1 MGTPIRVT
9 DLTVDQL
16 QRLIKKTVQ
25 ESVAEVMLEFL
36 MTAQIEGEIA
46 LEAELVEAVHGAR
59 QRKAK
64 RKRDTQSLKLDD

>member
-1 MGTPIRVT
+1 MGTQLRVS

-36 MTAQIEGEIA
+36 ITAQ
-46 LEAELVEAVHGAR
+46 LEADMTQEAEMVEAAVGS
-59 QRKAK
+59 RKTK
-64 RKRDTQSLKLDD
+64 RKRDSQSFKLDD